1 MLKALPFYCEVGAG
15 PSVVCLHA
23 NASNSNQW
31 RELLETLS
39 PRFHVLAPDSYGA
52 GKSMD
57 WSSDRPLC
65 LEDEV
70 DFIEPILRS
79 AGESFSI
86 VAHSYGAAVALK
98 AALKNPGRVRSLALY
113 EPTLF
118 SLIDAAS
125 APPNAADGI
134 RLAVQ
139 AAGDALDEGDVSGAA
154 KHFIDYWMGP
164 QTWHNMPD
172 ARKAPIAASIVNVRR
187 WGHTLFNEPTALHAF
202 RDLNIPVLYMVGA
215 STPESALG
223 VAQLLTA
230 ILPQVEILEFDGLGH
245 MGPLTHPKL
254 VNEAIKRFLDGYGA
268 KALVRSDRPLLL

>member
-1 MLKALPFYCEVGAG
+1 MLKALPFYREVGAG

-52 GKSMD
+52 GKSVD
-57 WSSDRPLC
+57 WSADRPLC

-79 AGESFSI
+79 AGEPFSI

-98 AALKNPGRVRSLALY
+98 AALRDPGRVRALVLY

-118 SLIDAAS
+118 SLMDAES

-139 AAGDALDEGDVSGAA
+139 AAGHALDKGDASEAA

-164 QTWHNMPD
+164 QTWKNTPD
-172 ARKAPIAASIVNVRR
+172 ARKAQITASIVHVRR
-187 WGHTLFNEPTALHAF
+187 WGHALFSDPVALDAF
-202 RDLNIPVLYMVGA
+202 RDLDIPVLYMFGIS
-215 STPESALG
+215 STESALG
-223 VAQLLTA
+223 VARLLTA
-230 ILPQVEILEFDGLGH
+230 ALPRVEVLEFDGLGH
-245 MGPLTHPKL
+245 MGPITHPKL
-254 VNEAIKRFLDGYGA
+254 VNEAIAAFLFGHGTAA
-268 KALVRSDRPLLL
+268 K